1 MQGVWWDKER
11 YGERS
16 VVGQECSGAA
26 RSVVVQEVWW
36 GKECGGA
43 KSVGCNEC
51 GGAQNNT
58 NIGVVKRAK

>member
-1 MQGVWWDKER
+1 M
-11 YGERS
+11 
-16 VVGQECSGAA
+16 VGQECSCGA

-51 GGAQNNT
+51 GGAKSVGEP
-58 NIGVVKRAK
+58 GV

>member
-1 MQGVWWDKER
+1 M
-11 YGERS
+11 
-16 VVGQECSGAA
+16 GQECSGAA